1 MDTVF
6 PLELFRAI
14 LIKCKFNYGMDCVT
28 ECHLAVGHRRPG
40 KGRENLERPSE
51 KVEPLAASYNTPR
64 AKAQRSWPSLL
75 SAQWLIYVTHVRHW
89 FL

>member
-1 MDTVF
+1 MEMDTVF

-40 KGRENLERPSE
+40 KGRKTWNGP
-51 KVEPLAASYNTPR
+51 
-64 AKAQRSWPSLL
+64 QR
-75 SAQWLIYVTHVRHW
+75 R
-89 FL
+89 